1 MQDLLKFCENIAY
14 SKSTVLIM
22 GETGTGK
29 ELFARFIHQ
38 ASPRADKLFM
48 PINCAA
54 LPEGLLETEMFGH
67 EKGAFTGATALKEGK
82 FQLANRGTLLLDEVT
97 EMPLP
102 LQAKLLRVLQEHEID
117 RVGGREPIPVDVRVI
132 ATTNRDIKKR
142 IQDHQFREDL
152 YYRLNVIPIKLIPL
166 RDRKEDIPILA
177 QHFLQKHCRENNKS
191 ITAIADETL
200 ALLQKYRWPG
210 NIRELGNIIERAALI
225 CQEDTLLPSHLF
237 FDEEELEADRPSGT
251 SPALLKGTIHEME
264 KELIYQ
270 TLDETGGNKTR
281 AAGNLGISIRTLRN
295 KLNEY
300 KEKKF
305 Q

>member
-1 MQDLLKFCENIAY
+1 
-14 SKSTVLIM
+14 
-22 GETGTGK
+22 
-29 ELFARFIHQ
+29 
-38 ASPRADKLFM
+38 
-48 PINCAA
+48 
-54 LPEGLLETEMFGH
+54 
-67 EKGAFTGATALKEGK
+67 
-82 FQLANRGTLLLDEVT
+82 
-97 EMPLP
+97 
-102 LQAKLLRVLQEHEID
+102 
-117 RVGGREPIPVDVRVI
+117 
-132 ATTNRDIKKR
+132 
-142 IQDHQFREDL
+142 
-152 YYRLNVIPIKLIPL
+152 
-166 RDRKEDIPILA
+166 LA